1 MAARS
6 RGARRP
12 KELEANPEVPST
24 RSAAGATVSQPPPL
38 GVVVG
43 QMFLLVADVAPV
55 KGAAVAAVAAA
66 SGPAGTV
73 GGVGD
78 TNVSPSA
85 HTNEYFQTTPRVHVT
100 IVGTS
105 RIIGQGRED
114 RRGTQ
119 PPFRGCQPLLLT
131 RAARSRGARRQKT
144 QG

>member
-1 MAARS
+1 VAARS

-24 RSAAGATVSQPPPL
+24 RSAAGATASQPPPL
-38 GVVVG
+38 RVVVG

-55 KGAAVAAVAAA
+55 KGAAAAAVAAAA

-73 GGVGD
+73 VGVGD

-114 RRGTQ
+114 RRGH
-119 PPFRGCQPLLLT
+119 P
-131 RAARSRGARRQKT
+131 AAVPRSSAAT
-144 QG
+144 IN